1 MRLLQRSFLMGG
13 ILGMII
19 IQFSC
24 GGSSAGK
31 QDEMEGTISIS
42 GAFALYPMTVRWAE
56 EFNKVYPDIRIDISA
71 GGAGKGM
78 ADALTGMVDLG
89 MFSREVTNVEID
101 KGAWH
106 IAVAKDAVLPTI
118 SDKNPCLKQIKGLGL
133 NRSTFRDIFVNGRLH
148 NWGLLADQCKSGA
161 DIHLFTRSDACG
173 AAQMWAQYLG
183 GDQEDLLGIGVYG
196 DPGMAD
202 AIKNDPL
209 ALGFNNV
216 VYVYDINSRLPYPGL
231 AVAPIDLNDDGL
243 ITEDENYYGHLD
255 TLMNAI
261 RKEQYPSPPARELY
275 FVGKGKPQRKVVLT
289 FLEWIL
295 TEGQTFLNEAGY
307 VVLPEEKVKR
317 ELQRIR

>member
-1 MRLLQRSFLMGG
+1 
-13 ILGMII
+13 
-19 IQFSC
+19 
-24 GGSSAGK
+24 
-31 QDEMEGTISIS
+31 
-42 GAFALYPMTVRWAE
+42 
-56 EFNKVYPDIRIDISA
+56 
-71 GGAGKGM
+71 
-78 ADALTGMVDLG
+78 
-89 MFSREVTNVEID
+89 
-101 KGAWH
+101 
-106 IAVAKDAVLPTI
+106 
-118 SDKNPCLKQIKGLGL
+118 
-133 NRSTFRDIFVNGRLH
+133 
-148 NWGLLADQCKSGA
+148 
-161 DIHLFTRSDACG
+161 
-173 AAQMWAQYLG
+173 
-183 GDQEDLLGIGVYG
+183 
-196 DPGMAD
+196 
-202 AIKNDPL
+202 
-209 ALGFNNV
+209 